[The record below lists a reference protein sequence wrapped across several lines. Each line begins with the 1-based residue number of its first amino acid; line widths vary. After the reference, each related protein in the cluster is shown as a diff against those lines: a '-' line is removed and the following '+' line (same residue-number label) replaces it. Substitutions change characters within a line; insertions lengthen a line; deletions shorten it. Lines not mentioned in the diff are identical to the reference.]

1 MVSKEEYKKY
11 VKDLVGEDNKGHEVK
26 YLTKSYKNMSSV
38 LVTLG
43 VISFSSTIFFFMCG
57 AGNIGIFSIL
67 MGIFLIIFGAGR
79 TINTNSASR
88 YYKKNYRAQILDY
101 LLKGYEYSFSPES
114 KISRTIFKE
123 SQFGGY
129 FEDYEG
135 SDKLTIN
142 IPNDDGSKS
151 GCYLNLCDLN
161 VTKTV
166 EDSDGDTRTVTVY
179 KGAFGYVEFPFEFKC
194 ILCIDS
200 DYKMTGKKLKGVTL
214 EDIVFNKKFM
224 VISDDQ
230 IESRYILT
238 PTMMEKLLFVEGK
251 LHGMKLT
258 LVENR
263 MYIGFSHIDLFEL
276 SGIEGTDV
284 ENAFDAFY
292 DEIGTILKIV
302 EEIKTNNKIF
312 KM

>member
-11 VKDLVGEDNKGHEVK
+11 VKELVGEDNKGHEIK
-26 YLTKSYKNMSSV
+26 YLTKSYKG
-38 LVTLG
+38 T
-43 VISFSSTIFFFMCG
+43 SSTLITIGVVLFVLTIAFFSLGGIAFIFAVIGMALCIVG
-57 AGNIGIFSIL
+57 AV
-67 MGIFLIIFGAGR
+67 R
-79 TINTNSASR
+79 TVNTTSAAR
-88 YYKKNYRAQILDY
+88 YYKKNYRGLILDY
-101 LLKGYEYSFSPES
+101 LLKGYEYSFVPEGKAS
-114 KISRTIFKE
+114 EKIFKE
-123 SQFGGY
+123 SQFAGY
-129 FEDYEG
+129 YEDYNG

-151 GCYLNLCDLN
+151 GCHLTLCDID

-179 KGAFGYVEFPFEFKC
+179 KGVFGYVEFPFEFKC

-200 DYKMTGKKLKGVTL
+200 NYIKEGKKLKGVTL

-238 PTMMEKLLFVEGK
+238 PTMMENLLALEKRFNGTK
-251 LHGMKLT
+251 IT
-258 LVENR
+258 LVDNR
-263 MYIGFSHIDLFEL
+263 MYIGAIHKNLFEL
-276 SGIEGTDV
+276 EGIDGTNI
-284 ENAFDAFY
+284 ESAFDIFY
-292 DEIGTILKIV
+292 EEVEAILKIID
-302 EEIKTNNKIF
+302 EIRNNNKVF